1 MLIAIPMGIILF
13 FLIERVKPIIKPEGY
28 ACPEVER
35 YASKQSWHP
44 I

>member
-1 MLIAIPMGIILF
+1 MLIAKPMRIIPYIIV
-13 FLIERVKPIIKPEGY
+13 ERVKPIIKPEGY

-35 YASKQSWHP
+35 YASKRSWHP